1 MAKPRP
7 TGLHKSTS
15 PRRCVN
21 SATVYRVRS
30 AALKTAASPAL
41 DTRSRILTA
50 AFRLFRKHGYNGVG
64 IQEILKEAQAPKGS
78 LYHHFPDGKEQI
90 GVAVVG
96 QVTAG
101 IIALLEHSPAHS
113 TADALSVMGKQMAAT
128 IERTNHEICSLFTGF
143 LAERNASP
151 QLGAA
156 VAESYRALT
165 EALCVRLRADGLPA
179 KQALERATA
188 VVILLEGGATIA
200 QAQRDVAPF
209 RLAVK
214 HAVALCSAASSLA

>member
-1 MAKPRP
+1 VLKNLDRP
-7 TGLHKSTS
+7 
-15 PRRCVN
+15 
-21 SATVYRVRS
+21 VYISQHQGRMSKVCYTQSVS
-30 AALKTAASPAL
+30 AAAVRTAAVPV
-41 DTRSRILTA
+41 DTRSRILAA

-64 IQEILKEAQAPKGS
+64 LKEILTEAQAPKGS

-101 IIALLEHSPAHS
+101 IIGLLDHSTAPS
-113 TADALSVMGKQMAAT
+113 TADALLDMGKHMAAT

-143 LAERNASP
+143 LAERNSSP
-151 QLGAA
+151 RLGAA

-165 EALCVRLRADGLPA
+165 ETLCVRLRAEGVPA

-188 VVILLEGGATIA
+188 VVILLEGGATVA
-200 QAQRDVAPF
+200 QAQLDVAPF

-214 HAVALCSAASSLA
+214 HAAALCRV